1 MPRTFVIIQSPPG
14 SEAAREGKRLAREF
28 AADLLLRVEGAAL
41 AREEALEGFCGTVFV
56 AREDL
61 DTLGVRDAELD
72 RVVKVVTR
80 EELERLAAEGGE
92 ILNTF

>member
-14 SEAAREGKRLAREF
+14 TDAAREGKRLAREF
-28 AADLLLRVEGAAL
+28 AADLLLRGEGAGL
-41 AREEALEGFCGTVFV
+41 AREEALAGFCGTVFV
-56 AREDL
+56 SREDL
-61 DTLGVRDAELD
+61 ASLNIRDEELD

-80 EELERLAAEGGE
+80 EEIGQMMQDKVN

>member
-14 SEAAREGKRLAREF
+14 SEGAREGKRLAREF
-28 AADLLLRVEGAAL
+28 AADLLLRGEGATL
-41 AREEALEGFCGTVFV
+41 AREDALGGFCGTVFV

-61 DTLGVRDAELD
+61 DTHGVKDEELD

-80 EELERLAAEGGE
+80 EEMAQMTEDRES